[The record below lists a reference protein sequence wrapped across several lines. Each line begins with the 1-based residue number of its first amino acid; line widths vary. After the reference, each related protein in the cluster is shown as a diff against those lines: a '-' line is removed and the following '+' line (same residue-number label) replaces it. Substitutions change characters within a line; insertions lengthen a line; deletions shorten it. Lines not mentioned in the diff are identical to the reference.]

1 MTDLDLSKF
10 LTKVTKQ
17 TDPDQQRAYALGAF
31 ETVQYMYD
39 IMVSAEDPDLKRLI
53 WDEYR
58 RTRERLHDA
67 IMPPNLIRVDV
78 EKRDGN
84 GPTSEEGE
92 RDE

>member
-1 MTDLDLSKF
+1 MTDLSKF

-39 IMVSAEDPDLKRLI
+39 IMTRAGDDVDLKRLI

-58 RTRERLHDA
+58 RTRECLHDA
-67 IMPPNLIRVDV
+67 IMPVSLIRVDV
-78 EKRDGN
+78 EKGGN

-92 RDE
+92 RDG

>member
-1 MTDLDLSKF
+1 MTDLDLSKY
-10 LTKVTKQ
+10 LTKVSKQ
-17 TDPDQQRAYALGAF
+17 RSPEQERAYALGAF

-53 WDEYR
+53 RDEYT
-58 RTRERLHDA
+58 RTRECLHDA
-67 IMPPNLIRVDV
+67 IMPPNLIRVDF